1 MERRLTGL
9 LIPVLIAVLV
19 WLFFFGPGRTD
30 TAPTNPSPESSLL
43 NDPDVQQAIAAQ
55 QAHQFVPDGTV
66 VEHLFGQLGG
76 VGYQVTW
83 SRYGAGIR
91 SVLINDEYDSPQS
104 RKKTE
109 HVSADYY
116 PIVPDYG
123 GPRTWGYG
131 LVLEGAGR
139 TRFAKAIDDGVK
151 NQLWEVEEPEPGDN
165 EVRFTLDMEDGLVLE
180 KVFRYVP
187 GRRDIELEII
197 LTNNGG
203 RPTGAPSSYLVR
215 MRGVHAWNPKQERV
229 FQNPAVATG
238 ALRRGATGEQLSN
251 FVSAGEAAGATLQAS
266 AGDAGFD
273 FAGTTSRFFGAFL
286 YPNPDDVG
294 AQRAVTRVTTGV
306 WPPQFDHLV
315 VDATDPQS
323 PGYTVEARSVPE
335 VYLTLN
341 LQVPAQDQSNSLRY
355 HLYLGPK
362 SATVFDEQRDY
373 ERFQVVMDQDLSP
386 LCCCPVPGVVTL
398 AKGVIW
404 VLKAFQGIVGNW
416 GVAIIMLTL
425 LVRIILSPL
434 NFNMQRTM
442 RAHGSKMVKLKP
454 QLDALQKKHKSNPKQ
469 LQMEMMKFNKE
480 HKLLSA
486 PLKGCL
492 PIFVT
497 MPIWFGLFTA
507 LRVMYELRGE
517 GFLPGEWIDDLSTP
531 DRLFATGFAWDP
543 VAYFNFLPILM
554 VGLWL
559 YLQMGTPLP
568 KDPQQRQMMVMMRFM
583 PVMMGVMLYN
593 YASGLMIYM
602 CTSSVWGIVEQKI
615 TKRILGPIS
624 PEAAGNAPMPMM

>member
-1 MERRLTGL
+1 MERRFTGI

-19 WLFFFGPGRTD
+19 WLFFFRPGPQD
-30 TAPTNPSPESSLL
+30 TSAPGPEASLR
-43 NDPDVQQAIAAQ
+43 NDPEVQAAIAAQ
-55 QAHQFVPDGTV
+55 PAHPFVPQGTV
-66 VEHLFGQLGG
+66 VEHMFGERDGA
-76 VGYQVTW
+76 GYSVQW

-91 SVLINDEYDSPQS
+91 YVTLNDEYESPQA
-104 RKKTE
+104 RKKIE
-109 HVSADYY
+109 HVESDYY
-116 PIVPDYG
+116 PIVPAYG
-123 GPRTWGYG
+123 GTRTWGYG
-131 LVLEGAGR
+131 LVLEGAGPS
-139 TRFAKAIDDGVK
+139 RFAKAIDDGSK
-151 NQLWEVEEPEPGDN
+151 NQLWEVEDPAPGDN
-165 EVRFTLDMEDGLVLE
+165 EVRFKLDMEDGLVLE
-180 KVFRYVP
+180 KIYRYVP
-187 GRRDIELEII
+187 GRRDIGLEIV

-203 RPTGAPSSYLVR
+203 RPQGAPSRYLVR
-215 MRGVHAWNPKQERV
+215 LRGVHAWNPKQERV

-238 ALRRGATGEQLSN
+238 ALRRGTGEQVVPNHVPVL
-251 FVSAGEAAGATLQAS
+251 AGDAAGATLITP

-286 YPNPDDVG
+286 YPDPDDRNARDAVM
-294 AQRAVTRVTTGV
+294 RATTGV

-315 VDATDPQS
+315 ENSADPEA
-323 PGYTVEARSVPE
+323 PPYKVEARSVPE

-341 LQVPAQDQSNSLRY
+341 LQVPADGQANSLRY

-362 SATVFDEQRDY
+362 SATVFDEQPEY
-373 ERFQVVMDQDLSP
+373 ERFHAVMDQDLEP
-386 LCCCPVPGVVTL
+386 MCCCTIPGVVTL
-398 AKGVIW
+398 AKAVIW
-404 VLKAFQGIVGNW
+404 FLKAFYGLVGNW

-442 RAHGSKMVKLKP
+442 RAHGAKMGKLKP
-454 QLDALQKKHKSNPKQ
+454 QLDALQKKHKDNPKQ
-469 LQMEMMKFNKE
+469 LQVEMMKFNKE

-507 LRVMYELRGE
+507 LRVMYELRGQ
-517 GFLPGEWIDDLSTP
+517 GFLPGDWIDDLSKP
-531 DRLFATGFAWDP
+531 DQLFATGFAWDP
-543 VAYFNFLPILM
+543 IAYFNFLPILM

-583 PVMMGVMLYN
+583 PIMMGVMLYN

-615 TKRILGPIS
+615 TKKILGPIS
-624 PEAAGNAPMPMM
+624 PEAAGSAPMPMM